1 MGQPLKKHVILWSIA
16 LSVAAVAVVLY
27 YVRTAPE
34 RAETAR
40 RSNEELVHDAMA
52 RLQAD
57 PGATMPDTQ
66 AFIRAVAVEVEA
78 GRIISSEGDY
88 LLAIQ
93 YQREGNFAEAEAQ
106 FRRAILRAPDW
117 SLAYAG
123 LGNLLGRY
131 QQGRLE
137 EAERE
142 IRKAIGLA
150 PNWGRA
156 QDLLAFV
163 LQKQDRMEEAEV
175 AARRAVELAPEN
187 IAHFNNYGSLLLMM
201 GRFDEAEEQFK
212 HAMQLDK
219 EDPRPYYH
227 LARLF
232 AFNEE
237 LKEALLYLRQALSRA
252 PNFRTDAQTN
262 PYFDKIRWSK
272 EFQRM
277 IAEPAKADTTAG
289 PAKPEQQAPGKKA
302 GTAPAKK
309 PATMKSG
316 ATTPEK

>member
-1 MGQPLKKHVILWSIA
+1 MA
-16 LSVAAVAVVLY
+16 AAVAVYLY
-27 YVRTAPE
+27 YERTAPE

-40 RSNEELVHDAMA
+40 LPNAVLVRDTMDLL
-52 RLQAD
+52 RDD
-57 PGATMPDTQ
+57 PGAADQKTQ
-66 AFIRAVAVEVEA
+66 AYIRAVAVEVEA
-78 GRIISSEGDY
+78 GRIVSPEGSF
-88 LLAIQ
+88 LLAMQ
-93 YQREGNFAEAEAQ
+93 YQRERNFVEAEAL
-106 FRRAILRAPDW
+106 FRQAIVRAPEW

-131 QQGRLE
+131 LQGRLE

-142 IRKAIGLA
+142 IRKAIALT

-163 LQKQDRMEEAEV
+163 LRQQDRMEDAEQ
-175 AARRAVELAPEN
+175 AAKKAVELAPN
-187 IAHFNNYGSLLLMM
+187 NLTHYNNYGMLLMELS
-201 GRFDEAEEQFK
+201 RFDEAEAQFK
-212 HAMQLDK
+212 KALELD
-219 EDPRPYYH
+219 PSNAQPYYN

-237 LKEALLYLRQALSRA
+237 LKQALLYLRQAIGITRNARVL
-252 PNFRTDAQTN
+252 AQDD

-277 IAEPAKADTTAG
+277 ISAPVQAESEAG
-289 PAKPEQQAPGKKA
+289 RKKPEPKGATKKA

-309 PATMKSG
+309 PAAAAPK
-316 ATTPEK
+316 K

>member
-1 MGQPLKKHVILWSIA
+1 MGQPLKKHVILWSFA
-16 LSVAAVAVVLY
+16 LSAAAVALGLY

-40 RSNEELVHDAMA
+40 RSNEELVHWAMEY
-52 RLQAD
+52 LKDDPSMAD
-57 PGATMPDTQ
+57 QETQ
-66 AFIRAVAVEVEA
+66 AYIRAVAVEVDA

-88 LLAIQ
+88 LLAMQ
-93 YQREGNFAEAEAQ
+93 YQRESNFAQAEAM
-106 FRRAILRAPDW
+106 FRGAILRAPNW
-117 SLAYAG
+117 SLAHAG

-142 IRKAIGLA
+142 IRAAIGLA

-163 LQKQDRMEEAEV
+163 LQEQDRMEEAEV
-175 AARRAVELAPEN
+175 AAKKAVELAPKN
-187 IAHFNNYGSLLLMM
+187 VAHINNYGMFLLQM
-201 GRFDEAEEQFK
+201 GRFDEAEVEFK
-212 HAMQLDK
+212 SAMNLDK
-219 EDPRPYYH
+219 ENPRPPYN

-237 LKEALLYLRQALSRA
+237 LKEALENLREALSRA
-252 PNFRTDAQTN
+252 PNFRTEAQKD

-309 PATMKSG
+309 PATKKSG